1 MLISWTF
8 MLFVA
13 PWSLLLKVTA
23 DSALRPYSL
32 HRRWQCAWHP
42 SGLAH
47 RRTMPFFVHQP
58 NESPS
63 CSSKAGAAAQHKIH
77 DMTFSIFQ
85 VERCCCFESNHTGAS
100 ELWGKTLWWSATT
113 QFSWI
118 QTCLRWPTECG
129 GMWRD
134 VEGCGGMWRDVEG
147 CGGMW
152 GPKDVFWILLRR
164 RKARTWMTIYSES
177 LDTRRSQMKHE
188 TKIDNS

>member
-77 DMTFSIFQ
+77 VTFSIFQ
-85 VERCCCFESNHTGAS
+85 VERCCCFESNDGAS

-118 QTCLRWPTECG
+118 QTCLRWGPKG

-134 VEGCGGMWRDVEG
+134 VEGCGGMWRDGTEG
-147 CGGMW
+147 CNESFFGAGRREPGW
-152 GPKDVFWILLRR
+152 LSIPRVWILEGA
-164 RKARTWMTIYSES
+164 KWS
-177 LDTRRSQMKHE
+177 TRPH
-188 TKIDNS
+188 DNS